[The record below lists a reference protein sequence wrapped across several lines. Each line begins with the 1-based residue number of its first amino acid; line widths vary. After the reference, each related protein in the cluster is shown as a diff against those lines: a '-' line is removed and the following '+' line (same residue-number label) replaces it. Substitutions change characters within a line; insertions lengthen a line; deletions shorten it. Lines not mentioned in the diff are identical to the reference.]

1 MAEVSAVSASPG
13 ESAKSRLMRQPV
25 MRDVSRMQL
34 PGRAAHLFFFWERL
48 GAAFRLY
55 ADIVVC

>member
-25 MRDVSRMQL
+25 MRDVSRMRL
-34 PGRAAHLFFFWERL
+34 PGRAAHLFFWERL